1 MKQIQEGTGAFWAL
15 RWNWLL
21 LGVVAYIALGTLVKG
36 LANPMVPDAI
46 LALNMVVLVV
56 VGYFAGP
63 ATGAL
68 TGLIATTLNFSLQ
81 LPLAG
86 SDAFEAAAILP
97 HTIMGGAAGWMARAT
112 ASRLATTLTLLLGHL
127 LNIGMFLSM
136 SLLPLEYVW
145 NAVFWTGIIAEATLG
160 LIFVMLSI
168 ALIQQLQKQDISTAV
183 SRLGWR
189 RFMLVSGLVALLVV
203 VLAIVYLSG
212 VTLAGY
218 LFIIPVVLA
227 VFFLGAL
234 EALLTAFVLSIALG
248 STIVPARASEAGLIS
263 GTSDTAVALSL
274 ILTLNLIALALGEL
288 AGHAQKQRRLA
299 QRRLVELED
308 AYIALSEADRL
319 KSEMIQNISH
329 ELRTPL
335 AIILG
340 YSELLAEGALGEMPE
355 QQREIV
361 HTTWEYGRRLAYLV
375 EQITVLHQ
383 AEQGALSWQALA
395 LDSLVRSHV
404 DLASQVAAESGCRLS
419 VTTLG
424 EIPVLEGD
432 LQCLGRAVKAL
443 LENAIKFSP
452 NGGHVELKLW
462 AENER
467 VSLTIRDEG
476 VGIPLEKHEEIFRR
490 FYQVDGSAT
499 RRFAGMGTGLALVKE
514 VVQAHGGDVSV
525 ESCPGQGSIFGFWL
539 PLQRPPTV
547 NKRHLVPADFN
558 LGEHQLSSA
567 R

>member
-1 MKQIQEGTGAFWAL
+1 MDKNQEGTGAFWGL
-15 RWNWLL
+15 RLNWLL
-21 LGVVAYIALGTLVKG
+21 LGVAAYVALGTVVKNIP
-36 LANPMVPDAI
+36 NPMVPEAI

-68 TGLIATTLNFSLQ
+68 TGLLATTLNFSLQ
-81 LPLAG
+81 LPLSG
-86 SDAFEAAAILP
+86 SDAFEAASILP
-97 HTIMGGAAGWMARAT
+97 HAVMGGAAGWMARVT
-112 ASRLATTLTLLLGHL
+112 VNRLATALTLLLGHL
-127 LNIGMFLSM
+127 LNIVLYLLMA
-136 SLLPLEYVW
+136 LLPLERVW
-145 NAVFWTGIIAEATLG
+145 SAVFWTGIIAEATLG
-160 LIFVMLSI
+160 FILVMLTI
-168 ALIQQLQKQDISTAV
+168 AFIQQLQRRDLTTSV

-189 RFMLVSGLVALLVV
+189 RFILVSGPIALTVV
-203 VLAIVYLSG
+203 GLAIIFLSG

-218 LFIIPVVLA
+218 LFVVPIVLA
-227 VFFLGAL
+227 VFFLGSL
-234 EALLTAFVLSIALG
+234 EALFTALLLSIVLG
-248 STIVPARASEAGLIS
+248 SQVVVPSTG
-263 GTSDTAVALSL
+263 DTAVAFSL
-274 ILTLNLIALALGEL
+274 ILSLNLIALALVEL

-299 QRRLVELED
+299 QRRLIELEN
-308 AYIALSEADRL
+308 AYLALSEADRL

-340 YSELLAEGALGEMPE
+340 YTELLAQGALGEMPK

-361 HTTWEYGRRLAYLV
+361 QTTWEYGRRLAYLV

-383 AEQGALSWQALA
+383 AEQGNFSWQALA

-404 DLASQVAAESGCRLS
+404 DLVASLAAENGCQLT
-419 VTTLG
+419 VTTAG

-452 NGGHVELKLW
+452 NGGRIEIQLW
-462 AENER
+462 PESDR
-467 VSLTIRDEG
+467 VSFAVRDQG
-476 VGIPLEKHEEIFRR
+476 VGIPVEKHEEIFRR
-490 FYQVDGSAT
+490 FYQVDGSVT

-514 VVQAHGGDVSV
+514 VVQAHGGDVWV
-525 ESCPGQGSIFGFWL
+525 DSCPGQGSLFGFWL
-539 PLQRPPTV
+539 PLQRPPAARQRPLTPV
-547 NKRHLVPADFN
+547 LSLNS
-558 LGEHQLSSA
+558 GETSPV